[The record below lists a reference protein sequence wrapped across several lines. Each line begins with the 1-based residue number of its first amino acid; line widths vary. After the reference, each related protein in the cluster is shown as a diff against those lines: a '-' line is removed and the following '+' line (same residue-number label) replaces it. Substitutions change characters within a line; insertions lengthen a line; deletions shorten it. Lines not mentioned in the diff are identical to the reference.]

1 MKWWPSLMSE
11 KNGLFM
17 EIPRQDIR
25 YPQLLISSTTDL
37 ENGKRKFTLFENIED
52 FYNLLESTPLKK
64 RNFYEVILG
73 EMKQKPHFDIDG
85 ITLEVVEN
93 LDKTVEEIVDA
104 VETAFKIVG
113 IEPDELRWYGSN
125 RPDKRSLHLVLPGY
139 YVNNNFEARKIY
151 YFLKEHIPDH
161 LFKFFDNMVYSS
173 VQNFRILGCCKNNDK
188 RYKRLLFREE
198 NEKTFTESLIT
209 RVRKNMKQFPY
220 LDLPD
225 LHNQIEIENVAMDDE
240 IVSDAVQK
248 VLDYLGRDSFR
259 LYTIRNSFMS
269 FERLK
274 TTHCSICQVHHDS
287 IYPFARVSPH
297 GKVYLYCHRSREH
310 CKNDQKHR
318 IEIHD
323 FQLSSGWLGDLDFF
337 EEKKPDLNK
346 SFSIDYSD
354 DILEQSRK
362 LNYKIEENNR
372 LLKKKIK
379 ENK

>member
-1 MKWWPSLMSE
+1 MSE
-11 KNGLFM
+11 KNGLFI
-17 EIPRQDIR
+17 ENPRQDIR

-37 ENGKRKFTLFENIED
+37 EKGKRKFTLFETVED
-52 FYNLLESTPLKK
+52 FVNLLEATPPKK

-85 ITLEVVEN
+85 ITLEEVN
-93 LDKTVEEIVDA
+93 DLDKTVKEIVEA
-104 VETAFKIVG
+104 VELAFKVVG

-161 LFKFFDNMVYSS
+161 LFRFFDNMVYSS

-188 RYKRLLFREE
+188 RYKRLLFRQADER
-198 NEKTFTESLIT
+198 TFVESLIT

-225 LHNQIEIENVAMDDE
+225 LQTRTEIESFAINDE
-240 IVSDAVQK
+240 IMTSAVEK
-248 VLDYLGRDSFR
+248 VLDYLGRENFR

-269 FERLK
+269 FERLR

-287 IYPFARVSPH
+287 IYPFARVSPI

-310 CKNDQKHR
+310 CKKNQSHR
-318 IEIHD
+318 IEIFD
-323 FQLSSGWLGDLDFF
+323 FELNMEWIGGFDFM
-337 EEKKPDLNK
+337 EEKEPEVKKIIEINYD
-346 SFSIDYSD
+346 D
-354 DILEQSRK
+354 DILEQSRR
-362 LNYKIEENNR
+362 LNYKDEEIK
-372 LLKKKIK
+372 LLKNIKKK
-379 ENK
+379 VK